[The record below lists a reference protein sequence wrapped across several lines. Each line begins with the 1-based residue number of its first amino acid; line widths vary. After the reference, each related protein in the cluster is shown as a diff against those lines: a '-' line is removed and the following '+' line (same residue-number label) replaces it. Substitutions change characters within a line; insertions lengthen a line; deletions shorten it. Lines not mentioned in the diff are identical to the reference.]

1 MDYKGF
7 KNELNNYY
15 RHLRNVDRIKE
26 EIDDIVYEMTGVKG
40 IRYDKER
47 SSFNPALSEERR
59 DYLSKKLEEKEIE
72 LNYTLAAI
80 RFIEMNLKKL
90 NKDDREMCLKVV
102 ADEVSAELV
111 AVEKGYSRSGVWAR
125 IRREISKIL

>member
-40 IRYDKER
+40 VRYDKER
-47 SSFNPALSEERR
+47 SSFNPTLSEERR